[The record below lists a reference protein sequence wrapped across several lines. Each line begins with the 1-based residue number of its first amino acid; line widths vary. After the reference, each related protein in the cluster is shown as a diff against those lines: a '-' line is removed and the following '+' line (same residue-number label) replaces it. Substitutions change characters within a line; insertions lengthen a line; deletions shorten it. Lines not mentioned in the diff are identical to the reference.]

1 MTGFNYR
8 LIPGVKEF
16 EDGVEQVLGA
26 YKSIKGIGDY
36 LDKNSPAIVEKMGR
50 IVGETLSD
58 IWDDMKSK
66 VRISPSILEPLNKA
80 YASSKGGGNGK
91 GQYGAKPSAQ
101 KPAYQSAKQ
110 ASQGLADPEIQ
121 KSMISES
128 KTESFANKSFLKPA
142 ATPAPQVSQT
152 PTKQAP
158 QKPTTPPIVVPGA
171 QNKSSAL
178 DDLVND
184 FKQKVKSIN
193 SSYDIK
199 VDVYD
204 NDKVIQSYAPASA
217 QAKQQVASQQK
228 TPLHKNTYLENLLQ
242 NADKKFIDDSIKVA
256 EMYNNGYKTK
266 WIINEAAKKGYSGIN
281 SYSDITDRVALS
293 LDAGMSYTRGKYDNT
308 ISTKLGA
315 KEQMINDYLAG
326 KSYKEIKESLKSK
339 TNGMTISDSSILRT
353 MHKYEKES
361 RKKVVGKRNGRG
373 KGKNK

>member
-1 MTGFNYR
+1 M
-8 LIPGVKEF
+8 
-16 EDGVEQVLGA
+16 
-26 YKSIKGIGDY
+26 
-36 LDKNSPAIVEKMGR
+36 
-50 IVGETLSD
+50 
-58 IWDDMKSK
+58 
-66 VRISPSILEPLNKA
+66 NKA

-101 KPAYQSAKQ
+101 KPIYQPAKQ
-110 ASQGLADPEIQ
+110 ASQGLADPE
-121 KSMISES
+121 
-128 KTESFANKSFLKPA
+128 NKSFLKPA

-158 QKPTTPPIVVPGA
+158 QKPITSPIVVPGA

-242 NADKKFIDDSIKVA
+242 NADQKYLDDSIKVA
-256 EMYNNGYKTK
+256 EMYNNGYNTS
-266 WIINEAAKKGYSGIN
+266 WIVNEAAKRGYEGVRN
-281 SYSDITDRVALS
+281 RTDITDRVALS
-293 LDAGMSYTRGKYDNT
+293 IDSGMTYTRGKYDNT
-308 ISTKLGA
+308 IAAKLGA